1 MGARGPLPRSASGQ
15 GELTL
20 MAMDGTP
27 ITPPPLPPLPEPAPW
42 LSAVARAEY
51 ARVAEMLGD
60 RLTSA
65 DYGLLCT
72 YAQAYEEIA
81 HHSAELPKEG
91 YSIAGHRGVVVNP
104 RLRALETARK
114 TLMDCANALG
124 LTPASR
130 SRIQSIR
137 PPGTAASGPSIGE
150 FSPLLL
156 DPEWGSGQGL
166 QIGSA

>member
-1 MGARGPLPRSASGQ
+1 
-15 GELTL
+15 

-42 LSAVARAEY
+42 LGTAAKAEY
-51 ARVAEMLGD
+51 SRVSEMLGE

-65 DYGLLCT
+65 DYALLCS

-81 HHSAELPKEG
+81 LHSAELPKEG
-91 YSIAGHRGVVVNP
+91 YYFPGTRGAVANP
-104 RLRALETARK
+104 RLRALEIARK

-130 SRIQSIR
+130 QRIQSIR
-137 PPGTAASGPSIGE
+137 PAAGGGGPGSGAPSIGLQ
-150 FSPLLL
+150 SALLL
-156 DPEWGSGQGL
+156 EGEWSSGAGL
-166 QIGSA
+166 QIDSA